1 MVYSSY
7 SKYVRIREWAPVVHS
22 RTTVRGVF
30 LKKITEIIME
40 LAAPVAEEL
49 GLSIWDVEF
58 VKEGGERY
66 LRVYIDKDG
75 GVGISDC
82 ESFSRA
88 FDPVLDEADPIAES
102 YIFEVSSAGLERRL
116 YRPSDFEKYMG
127 SPVTLKT
134 FSPKNG
140 KKEFSGNLSAYED
153 GNVTLNVDGESISF
167 EKKEIASV
175 RLRVEF

>member
-1 MVYSSY
+1 MLYFPY
-7 SKYVRIREWAPVVHS
+7 SKNVSYREWAPVVHS
-22 RTTVRGVF
+22 RIDVRGVF
-30 LKKITEIIME
+30 LNKVTDVVAN
-40 LAAPVAEEL
+40 LAAPVAEKL
-49 GLSIWDVEF
+49 GLSVWDVEF

-66 LRVYIDKDG
+66 LRVYIDKDE
-75 GVGISDC
+75 GVSINDC

-88 FDPVLDEADPIAES
+88 FDKVLDEADPIDES

-127 SPVTLKT
+127 SLITVKT

-140 KKEFSGNLSAYED
+140 KKEFVGRLTAYCD
-153 GNVTLNVDGESISF
+153 GNVTVDDEGETVEFS
-167 EKKEIASV
+167 KKEIASV

>member
-1 MVYSSY
+1 MN
-7 SKYVRIREWAPVVHS
+7 
-22 RTTVRGVF
+22 
-30 LKKITEIIME
+30 KITDVVTK
-40 LAAPVAEEL
+40 LALPVAEGL
-49 GLSIWDVEF
+49 GLEIWDVDY

-66 LRVYIDKDG
+66 LRVYIDKEG
-75 GVGISDC
+75 GVSINDC

-88 FDPVLDEADPIAES
+88 FDKILDDADPIPDS

-116 YRPSDFEKYMG
+116 SRPSDFERYMG
-127 SPVTLKT
+127 SPITLKT

-140 KKEFSGNLSAYED
+140 KKEFEGNLSSYAD
-153 GNVTLNVDGESISF
+153 GNVTLSIDDEDILF

>member
-1 MVYSSY
+1 MN
-7 SKYVRIREWAPVVHS
+7 
-22 RTTVRGVF
+22 
-30 LKKITEIIME
+30 KITETITS
-40 LAAPVAEEL
+40 LASPVAEKL
-49 GLSIWDVEF
+49 GLEIWDVEF
-58 VKEGGERY
+58 VKEGGEHY
-66 LRVYIDKDG
+66 LRVYIDREG
-75 GVGISDC
+75 GVSIDDC

-88 FDPVLDEADPIAES
+88 FDKILDDADPIDTS

-127 SPVTLKT
+127 ASVTLKT

-140 KKEFSGNLSAYED
+140 KKEFFGNLAAYD
-153 GNVTLNVDGESISF
+153 NGNVTLSQNGEETSF

>member
-1 MVYSSY
+1 MN
-7 SKYVRIREWAPVVHS
+7 
-22 RTTVRGVF
+22 
-30 LKKITEIIME
+30 KITETITA
-40 LAAPVAEEL
+40 LAAPVAEKL
-49 GLSIWDVEF
+49 GLEIWDVEF
-58 VKEGGERY
+58 VKEGGEHY
-66 LRVYIDKDG
+66 LRVYIDREG
-75 GVGISDC
+75 GVSIDDC

-88 FDPVLDEADPIAES
+88 FDKILDDADPIDTS

-127 SPVTLKT
+127 ASVTLKT

-140 KKEFSGNLSAYED
+140 KKEFFGNLVAYD
-153 GNVTLNVDGESISF
+153 NGNVTLSLDDEEISF

>member
-1 MVYSSY
+1 MGD
-7 SKYVRIREWAPVVHS
+7 IVHS
-22 RTTVRGVF
+22 RITVRGVVMN
-30 LKKITEIIME
+30 KVTDIVEK
-40 LAAPVAEEL
+40 LALPIAEKL
-49 GLSIWDVEF
+49 GLEIWDVEF

-75 GVGISDC
+75 GVGINDC

-88 FDPVLDEADPIAES
+88 FDKVLDDADPISES
-102 YIFEVSSAGLERRL
+102 YIFEVSSAGLERKL
-116 YRPSDFEKYMG
+116 YRESDFVKYMG

-140 KKEFSGNLSAYED
+140 KKEFFGNLSAYNNGD
-153 GNVTLNVDGESISF
+153 VTLAVDGETIEF
-167 EKKEIASV
+167 AKKEVASV

>member
-1 MVYSSY
+1 MN
-7 SKYVRIREWAPVVHS
+7 
-22 RTTVRGVF
+22 
-30 LKKITEIIME
+30 KITETITA
-40 LAAPVAEEL
+40 LAAPVAEKL
-49 GLSIWDVEF
+49 GLEIWDVEF
-58 VKEGGERY
+58 VKEGGEHY
-66 LRVYIDKDG
+66 LRVYIDRES
-75 GVGISDC
+75 GVSIDDC

-88 FDPVLDEADPIAES
+88 FDKILDDADPIETS

-127 SPVTLKT
+127 ASVTLKT

-140 KKEFSGNLSAYED
+140 KKEFFGNLAAYD
-153 GNVTLNVDGESISF
+153 NGNVTLSLDGEETAF

>member
-1 MVYSSY
+1 MNKVTDIVE
-7 SKYVRIREWAPVVHS
+7 K
-22 RTTVRGVF
+22 
-30 LKKITEIIME
+30 
-40 LAAPVAEEL
+40 LALPVAEKL
-49 GLSIWDVEF
+49 GLEIWDVEF

-75 GVGISDC
+75 GVGINDC

-88 FDPVLDEADPIAES
+88 FDKVLDDADPIPES
-102 YIFEVSSAGLERRL
+102 YIFEVSSAGLERKL
-116 YRPSDFEKYMG
+116 YRESDFLKYMG

-140 KKEFSGNLSAYED
+140 EKEFFGNLSAYNGGDVAIE
-153 GNVTLNVDGESISF
+153 VDGETVEF
-167 EKKEIASV
+167 TKKEVASV

>member
-1 MVYSSY
+1 MGE
-7 SKYVRIREWAPVVHS
+7 RVHS

-30 LKKITEIIME
+30 LNRITETVTA
-40 LAAPVAEEL
+40 LAIPVAEKL
-49 GLSIWDVEF
+49 GLKIWDVEF

-66 LRVYIDKDG
+66 LRVYIDKAS
-75 GVGISDC
+75 GVGIDDC

-88 FDPVLDEADPIAES
+88 FDKVLDDADPIDES

-116 YRPSDFEKYMG
+116 YRPSDFEAYVG
-127 SPVTLKT
+127 SPITLKT

-140 KKEFSGNLSAYED
+140 KKEFLGNLKAYAD
-153 GNVTLNVDGESISF
+153 GDVTVEVDGEELLF
-167 EKKEIASV
+167 TKKEVASV

>member
-1 MVYSSY
+1 M
-7 SKYVRIREWAPVVHS
+7 
-22 RTTVRGVF
+22 T
-30 LKKITEIIME
+30 
-40 LAAPVAEEL
+40 LALPVAEKF
-49 GLSIWDVEF
+49 GLEIWDIEF
-58 VKEGGERY
+58 VKEGGEHY

-75 GVGISDC
+75 GVDINDC

-88 FDPVLDEADPIAES
+88 FDKILDEADPIDVS

-140 KKEFSGNLSAYED
+140 KKEFLGNLSSYD
-153 GNVTLNVDGESISF
+153 NGSVTLSDDGETVLF